1 MRNEGAYCNKRHT
14 GVAGQRLLLDGRGRA
29 RLVHAP
35 RMWARERRRRM
46 RLSALGVGMVS
57 HRATTT
63 TKIAYLEEFRSRYL
77 LHVVLGQPQ
86 GPWLCPEPLDDEPNV
101 VEWLREGTDVLIDL
115 AEGFEVGTVLERRDD
130 RLNVRAI
137 MGQIAS

>member
-1 MRNEGAYCNKRHT
+1 
-14 GVAGQRLLLDGRGRA
+14 
-29 RLVHAP
+29 
-35 RMWARERRRRM
+35 
-46 RLSALGVGMVS
+46 
-57 HRATTT
+57 
-63 TKIAYLEEFRSRYL
+63 
-77 LHVVLGQPQ
+77 
-86 GPWLCPEPLDDEPNV
+86 V